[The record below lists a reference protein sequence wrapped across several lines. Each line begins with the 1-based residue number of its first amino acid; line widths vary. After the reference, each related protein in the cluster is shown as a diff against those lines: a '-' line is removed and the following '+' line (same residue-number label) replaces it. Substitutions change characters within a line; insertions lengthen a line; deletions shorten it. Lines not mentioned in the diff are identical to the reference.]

1 MTCGGSKDERRAG
14 LIPAPPLARGQARRL
29 GAAGKISGNVVFA
42 PGPFFISR
50 AMERAQKRFIPISEF
65 CRLSAW
71 DIKPARLKYWCRFGL
86 HGEPVPHRKLG
97 ARYFIDAAAME
108 SWLNSMTLVRHANEE
123 EAARIIARIIAR
135 EDEREKKQEGNAG
148 PEF

>member
-14 LIPAPPLARGQARRL
+14 LIPAPPLARGQTRRL
-29 GAAGKISGNVVFA
+29 GAAGEISGNVVFA

-50 AMERAQKRFIPISEF
+50 ADAMEPAQKRFIPIAEF

-97 ARYFIDAAAME
+97 ARYFIDAAAMG
-108 SWLNSMTLVRHANEE
+108 SWLNSMTRVRHANEE
-123 EAARIIARIIAR
+123 EAARIIARVI
-135 EDEREKKQEGNAG
+135 ERESGNG
-148 PEF
+148 EIEKGDF